1 MTEEKLA
8 VSDFNREELLDILT
22 LLYVQGD
29 KIVTLNNKMQNTIKA
44 NRQLRLQQATKRKKN
59 RIANIIGIVFAV
71 AFFASSESNF
81 FITILQLP
89 IGYVIGQVT
98 AKIFMFLTEKMNE
111 KISEITKHEKR
122 SLFFPKITINYGL
135 TRKQAEKVS
144 EEATL
149 EATNTTQYQSYN
161 QEKQDLENDP
171 TFSYFISLI
180 PDNFCKLEDFAGMI
194 VLLKDYRAMNFQE
207 VANLWRTEQHQQQM
221 LQQQKQLEKQLH
233 QNYDQVMA
241 EVRESANRLRQD
253 MQNARNES
261 SKVNRNLEA
270 IRRNGVGI
278 KSRLI

>member
-8 VSDFNREELLDILT
+8 ISDFNREELLDILS

-29 KIVTLNNKMQNTIKA
+29 RIIVLNNKMQNAI
-44 NRQLRLQQATKRKKN
+44 KRKKN
-59 RIANIIGIVFAV
+59 RIANIVGLVLAV
-71 AFFASSESNF
+71 ASLTNSYRNLLSTL
-81 FITILQLP
+81 IYMIIMYP
-89 IGYVIGQVT
+89 IGQGAT
-98 AKIFMFLTEKMNE
+98 RFFMLGY
-111 KISEITKHEKR
+111 
-122 SLFFPKITINYGL
+122 SLK
-135 TRKQAEKVS
+135 KAEAEKVL

-149 EATNTTQYQSYN
+149 EVTNTTQYQSDN
-161 QEKQDLENDP
+161 QEKQELENDS

-207 VANLWRTEQHQQQM
+207 AANLWRTEQHQQQM
-221 LQQQKQLEKQLH
+221 LQQQKQLERQLH

-261 SKVNRNLEA
+261 SKINRNLED

>member
-8 VSDFNREELLDILT
+8 ISDFNREELLDILS

-29 KIVTLNNKMQNTIKA
+29 KIIVLNNKMQNAIKT

-59 RIANIIGIVFAV
+59 RIANIVGLVLAV
-71 AFFASSESNF
+71 ASLTNSYRNLLSTL
-81 FITILQLP
+81 IYMIIMYL
-89 IGYVIGQVT
+89 IGQGAT
-98 AKIFMFLTEKMNE
+98 RFFMLGY
-111 KISEITKHEKR
+111 
-122 SLFFPKITINYGL
+122 SLK
-135 TRKQAEKVS
+135 KAEAEKVL

-149 EATNTTQYQSYN
+149 EVTNTTQYQSDN
-161 QEKQDLENDP
+161 QEKQELENDS

-207 VANLWRTEQHQQQM
+207 AANLWRTEQHQQQM
-221 LQQQKQLEKQLH
+221 LQQQKQLERQLH

>member
-1 MTEEKLA
+1 M
-8 VSDFNREELLDILT
+8 
-22 LLYVQGD
+22 
-29 KIVTLNNKMQNTIKA
+29 
-44 NRQLRLQQATKRKKN
+44 
-59 RIANIIGIVFAV
+59 
-71 AFFASSESNF
+71 
-81 FITILQLP
+81 
-89 IGYVIGQVT
+89 
-98 AKIFMFLTEKMNE
+98 
-111 KISEITKHEKR
+111 
-122 SLFFPKITINYGL
+122 
-135 TRKQAEKVS
+135 S

-261 SKVNRNLEA
+261 SKINRNLED

>member
-8 VSDFNREELLDILT
+8 ISDFNREELLDILS

-29 KIVTLNNKMQNTIKA
+29 RIIVLNNKMQNAIKE
-44 NRQLRLQQATKRKKN
+44 NRQLRLQQATKIKN
-59 RIANIIGIVFAV
+59 KRTKNKMAKIANIVGLVLAV
-71 AFFASSESNF
+71 VSLTNSYSSF
-81 FITILQLP
+81 PVAVIYMLIIYL
-89 IGYVIGQVT
+89 IGQGVT
-98 AKIFMFLTEKMNE
+98 RFFMSMLDY
-111 KISEITKHEKR
+111 
-122 SLFFPKITINYGL
+122 SLK
-135 TRKQAEKVS
+135 KAEAEKVL
-144 EEATL
+144 E

-207 VANLWRTEQHQQQM
+207 AANLWRTEQHQQQM

-241 EVRESANRLRQD
+241 EVRESANLRIAYGKTCK
-253 MQNARNES
+253 MLEM
-261 SKVNRNLEA
+261 NLQ
-270 IRRNGVGI
+270 
-278 KSRLI
+278 KSIETLKILDVMG

>member
-8 VSDFNREELLDILT
+8 ISDFNREELLDILS

-29 KIVTLNNKMQNTIKA
+29 RIIVLNNKMQNAIKT

-59 RIANIIGIVFAV
+59 RIANIVGLVLAV
-71 AFFASSESNF
+71 ASLTNSYRNLLSTL
-81 FITILQLP
+81 IYMIIMYL
-89 IGYVIGQVT
+89 IGQGAT
-98 AKIFMFLTEKMNE
+98 RFFMLGY
-111 KISEITKHEKR
+111 
-122 SLFFPKITINYGL
+122 SLK
-135 TRKQAEKVS
+135 KAEAEKVL

-221 LQQQKQLEKQLH
+221 LQQQKQLERQLY

-261 SKVNRNLEA
+261 SKINRNLED

>member
-1 MTEEKLA
+1 M
-8 VSDFNREELLDILT
+8 
-22 LLYVQGD
+22 
-29 KIVTLNNKMQNTIKA
+29 
-44 NRQLRLQQATKRKKN
+44 
-59 RIANIIGIVFAV
+59 IIMY
-71 AFFASSESNF
+71 
-81 FITILQLP
+81 L
-89 IGYVIGQVT
+89 IGQGAT
-98 AKIFMFLTEKMNE
+98 RFFMLGY
-111 KISEITKHEKR
+111 
-122 SLFFPKITINYGL
+122 SLK
-135 TRKQAEKVS
+135 KAEAEKVL

-221 LQQQKQLEKQLH
+221 LQQQKQLERQLY

-261 SKVNRNLEA
+261 SKINRNLED

>member
-8 VSDFNREELLDILT
+8 ISDFNREELLDILS

-29 KIVTLNNKMQNTIKA
+29 RIIVLNNKMQNAIKT

-59 RIANIIGIVFAV
+59 RIANIVGLVLAV
-71 AFFASSESNF
+71 ASLTNSYRNLLSTL
-81 FITILQLP
+81 IYMIIMYL
-89 IGYVIGQVT
+89 IGQGAT
-98 AKIFMFLTEKMNE
+98 RFFMLGY
-111 KISEITKHEKR
+111 
-122 SLFFPKITINYGL
+122 SLK
-135 TRKQAEKVS
+135 KAEAEKVL

-149 EATNTTQYQSYN
+149 EVTNTTQYQSDN
-161 QEKQDLENDP
+161 QEKQELENDS

-207 VANLWRTEQHQQQM
+207 AANLWRTEQHQQQM
-221 LQQQKQLEKQLH
+221 LQQQKQLERQLH

>member
-1 MTEEKLA
+1 MAEGKLTI
-8 VSDFNREELLDILT
+8 SDFNREELLDILS

-29 KIVTLNNKMQNTIKA
+29 RIIVLNNKMQKAIKA
-44 NRQLRLQQATKRKKN
+44 NRQLRLKQATKRKKN
-59 RIANIIGIVFAV
+59 RIANIVGLVLAV
-71 AFFASSESNF
+71 ASLTNSYRNLLSTL
-81 FITILQLP
+81 IYMIIMYL
-89 IGYVIGQVT
+89 IGQGAT
-98 AKIFMFLTEKMNE
+98 RFFMLGY
-111 KISEITKHEKR
+111 
-122 SLFFPKITINYGL
+122 SLK
-135 TRKQAEKVS
+135 KAEAEKVL

-149 EATNTTQYQSYN
+149 EVTNTTQYQSDN
-161 QEKQDLENDP
+161 QEKQELENDS

-207 VANLWRTEQHQQQM
+207 AANLWRTEQHQQQM
-221 LQQQKQLEKQLH
+221 LQQQKQLERQLH

>member
-8 VSDFNREELLDILT
+8 ISDFNREELLDILS

-29 KIVTLNNKMQNTIKA
+29 RIIVLNNKMQNAIKE
-44 NRQLRLQQATKRKKN
+44 NRQLRLQQATKIKKQKTKN
-59 RIANIIGIVFAV
+59 KMAKIANIVGLVLAV
-71 AFFASSESNF
+71 ASLTNLYSSF
-81 FITILQLP
+81 PVAVIYMLIIYL
-89 IGYVIGQVT
+89 IGQGVT
-98 AKIFMFLTEKMNE
+98 RFFMSMLDYSLKKTE
-111 KISEITKHEKR
+111 
-122 SLFFPKITINYGL
+122 
-135 TRKQAEKVS
+135 AEKVL

-161 QEKQDLENDP
+161 REKQDLENDP

-207 VANLWRTEQHQQQM
+207 AANLWRTEQHQQQM
-221 LQQQKQLEKQLH
+221 LQQQKQLERQLH

-261 SKVNRNLEA
+261 SKINRNLED

>member
-8 VSDFNREELLDILT
+8 VSDFNREELLDILS

-29 KIVTLNNKMQNTIKA
+29 RIIVLNNKMQKAIKA
-44 NRQLRLQQATKRKKN
+44 NRQLRLKQATKRKKN
-59 RIANIIGIVFAV
+59 RIANIAGLVFAAAV
-71 AFFASSESNF
+71 FLSDPTFA
-81 FITILQLP
+81 TIIQLP
-89 IGYVIGQVT
+89 LAYLAGQVFT
-98 AKIFMFLTEKMNE
+98 RLFM
-111 KISEITKHEKR
+111 ISY
-122 SLFFPKITINYGL
+122 SLK
-135 TRKQAEKVS
+135 KAEAEKVL

-149 EATNTTQYQSYN
+149 EVTNTTQYQSDN
-161 QEKQDLENDP
+161 QEKQGLENDP

-207 VANLWRTEQHQQQM
+207 AANLWRTEQHQQQM
-221 LQQQKQLEKQLH
+221 LQQQKQLERQLR
-233 QNYDQVMA
+233 QNHNQVMA
-241 EVRESANRLRQD
+241 EVRESTNRLRQD

-261 SKVNRNLEA
+261 SKINRNLED

>member
-8 VSDFNREELLDILT
+8 ISDFNREELLDILS

-29 KIVTLNNKMQNTIKA
+29 RIIVLNNKMQNAIKT

-59 RIANIIGIVFAV
+59 RIANIVGLVLAV
-71 AFFASSESNF
+71 ASLTNSYRNLLSTL
-81 FITILQLP
+81 IYMIIMYL
-89 IGYVIGQVT
+89 IGQGAT
-98 AKIFMFLTEKMNE
+98 RFFMLGY
-111 KISEITKHEKR
+111 
-122 SLFFPKITINYGL
+122 SLK
-135 TRKQAEKVS
+135 KAEAEKVL

-149 EATNTTQYQSYN
+149 EITNTTQYQSDN
-161 QEKQDLENDP
+161 QEKQELENDS

-207 VANLWRTEQHQQQM
+207 AANLWRTEQHQQQM
-221 LQQQKQLEKQLH
+221 LQQQKQLERQLH